1 MAVVVNADTS
11 YTKRGTERVE
21 LLDDKVDRYNPG
33 VQLFKLL
40 GIGGLQNNTTAQEE
54 NTIPVDSFIMNK
66 DMTPFQNHSCTVKRA
81 AVMKIK
87 LPKSV
92 TKTYP
97 KEKGKYIPV
106 GTIFLADFS
115 SEDFTK
121 IKIIGGAW

>member
-1 MAVVVNADTS
+1 MSVVVNADNS

-21 LLDDKVDRYNPG
+21 LLDDKVDRYNTG

-40 GIGGLQNNTTAQEE
+40 GIGGLQNNTTAEEE
-54 NTIPVDSFIMNK
+54 NTIPVESFIMNK
-66 DMTPFQNHSCTVKRA
+66 DITPFQSHRSTVKRA
-81 AVMKIK
+81 AVMRIK

-121 IKIIGGAW
+121 IKIVGGAW